1 MNAKE
6 ANLVLASTSPRRREL
21 LTHLGIEFRV
31 CVPSTVEDK
40 LAHETPLEMVERLA
54 LMKARSAIGHF
65 ENAVIIGADSVV
77 VLDGQVFGKPEND
90 QQARQM
96 LRELRGK
103 EHQVVT
109 GLAVIDPSRCLDRV
123 ASHVSTVTMRE
134 YSDAEMEAYVASGE
148 PLDKA
153 GGYAVQDTIFQ
164 PAIRVEDCF
173 TNAMGLPL
181 CRLNDM
187 LKELDF
193 EFGPSPQLR
202 VPDQCH
208 PCPLLDTIES
218 GNEVEPSWTS

>member
-1 MNAKE
+1 
-6 ANLVLASTSPRRREL
+6 
-21 LTHLGIEFRV
+21 
-31 CVPSTVEDK
+31 
-40 LAHETPLEMVERLA
+40 MVERLA
-54 LMKARSAIGHF
+54 LLKARSVTGRFKDALT
-65 ENAVIIGADSVV
+65 IGADSVV
-77 VLDGQVFGKPEND
+77 VLDGQVLGKPRD
-90 QQARQM
+90 VDQAREM

-109 GLAVIDPSRCLDRV
+109 GLAVIDPSRGLDRV
-123 ASHVSTVTMRE
+123 ASHISTVTMRE
-134 YSDAEMEAYVASGE
+134 YSDAETEAYIASGE

-187 LKELDF
+187 LKDLDF
-193 EFGPSPQLR
+193 DFGPSPQLR